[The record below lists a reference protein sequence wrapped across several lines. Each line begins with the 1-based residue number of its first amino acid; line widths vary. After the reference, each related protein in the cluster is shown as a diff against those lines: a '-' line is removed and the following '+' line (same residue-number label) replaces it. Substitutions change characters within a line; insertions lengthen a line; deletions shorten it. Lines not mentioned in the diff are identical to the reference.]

1 MQRPLLLFVAMM
13 LSVALQA
20 QYLAE
25 NRATPKPA
33 DAYAQGEQAYRRGD
47 HEEAVRLFTE
57 AIKADPGHLNA
68 FLQRAFCLNILK
80 RYEEAITDLT
90 VVIGREP
97 AHALA
102 YTTRGSSYLKAGR
115 PDLALADLE
124 KVISL
129 EPRNEEAWNN
139 IGWAHKS
146 TGDMAAACKAWRTSQ
161 RMGNGEAKIILN
173 NNRCK

>member
-1 MQRPLLLFVAMM
+1 MRRQLLLFVT
-13 LSVALQA
+13 LVLGIGLQA

-25 NRATPKPA
+25 NRAASIPA
-33 DAYAQGEQAYRRGD
+33 DVHAEGEQAYRRGD
-47 HEEAVRLFTE
+47 HEEAVRLFTA
-57 AIKADPGHLNA
+57 AIKADPANLNA
-68 FLQRAFCLNILK
+68 FLQRAFCLNFLK
-80 RYEEAITDLT
+80 RYDEAIADLT
-90 VVIGREP
+90 VVIVREP